1 MRLDR
6 IDGVGAMVWSDPD
19 VVQSTVAGLFEG
31 LAQKSAMPALPDS
44 VDSCFNY
51 YLSVCRREDLFEL
64 SHSIVNTFHPSAPEV
79 PLIKQHLSE
88 HVQTLF
94 RAIREI

>member
-19 VVQSTVAGLFEG
+19 VVQSTVAGFFEG
-31 LAQKSAMPALPDS
+31 LAQKPAMPALPDS
-44 VDSCFNY
+44 VDSCFSY

-64 SHSIVNTFHPSAPEV
+64 ADAVVNRFHPSASEFS
-79 PLIKQHLSE
+79 LIKQHLSE